1 MRRGIDVVAG
11 GCDFATWVRPGSG
24 IDQGQH
30 VRDQKSKHEPYGLR
44 EIAKGTCRKE
54 KKERNRK
61 EENRE
66 EEKGKKRKKDYTR
79 GQQRRSG
86 MVAVRKAGILFS
98 CLEMFLAISP
108 QPLVHE
114 AGERD
119 HVGPYVLKSPIS
131 VCTPEDHDE
140 VERRSSSTTDEI
152 WCHS

>member
-66 EEKGKKRKKDYTR
+66 EEKGKKRKKERLHKRATKT
-79 GQQRRSG
+79 QRYGCSEKGRHT
-86 MVAVRKAGILFS
+86 LF
-98 CLEMFLAISP
+98 LP
-108 QPLVHE
+108 GDVP
-114 AGERD
+114 GD
-119 HVGPYVLKSPIS
+119 
-131 VCTPEDHDE
+131 
-140 VERRSSSTTDEI
+140 
-152 WCHS
+152 